1 MSVVWVYGFQNL
13 IYIIRLNPY
22 NVIEVAIFQL
32 FVVVVALDTKSL
44 VSNIFSMLI
53 IVLSWFFHPNNM
65 ALVHTLQISLR
76 IKHYS
81 VCKDSYAAA
90 K

>member
-1 MSVVWVYGFQNL
+1 MCVVWVYGFQNL
-13 IYIIRLNPY
+13 IYIILLNPY
-22 NVIEVAIFQL
+22 NVIEVAIFRL
-32 FVVVVALDTKSL
+32 FVVVAFDTKSL

-53 IVLSWFFHPNNM
+53 LVLSWFFHPNNT